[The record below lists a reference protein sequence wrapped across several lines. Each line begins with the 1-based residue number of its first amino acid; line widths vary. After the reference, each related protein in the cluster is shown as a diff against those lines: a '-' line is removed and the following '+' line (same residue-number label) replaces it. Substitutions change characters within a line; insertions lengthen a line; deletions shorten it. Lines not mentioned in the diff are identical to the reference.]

1 MVRAGRGQDE
11 LEGMVGDEMR
21 VGKAGRKSAHDGWI
35 SKGLAKRKDRVKT

>member
-1 MVRAGRGQDE
+1 MIRAGRGQDE

-35 SKGLAKRKDRVKT
+35 SRGLAKGKDKG